1 MYLLIVLLIVLLV
14 FIGYILG
21 VVIYGLTLVRNHPI
35 DAVFKE
41 IAKEEDYVSL
51 DMIPRKLTHFIVQM
65 EDENFYEHRGYDMSA
80 IKRAFERNLRAKKN
94 MYGGSTIS
102 QQVAKNL
109 YLSFKRSYTRK
120 ITELV
125 ISLYIEKHLSK
136 NDILSIYINTSYFGM
151 GIYGVAHAALFYFN
165 AGLEDLSTNQMFV
178 ILCMLSAPTNGNP
191 LTYPDVF
198 IRIRD
203 TKLEQLREAGKINIE
218 DYDNII
224 SGHED
229 IIDEKLR
236 DNDDFSASFSQDIPL
251 YNYRFGL
258 HRDYSKVTIP

>member
-1 MYLLIVLLIVLLV
+1 M
-14 FIGYILG
+14 
-21 VVIYGLTLVRNHPI
+21 
-35 DAVFKE
+35 
-41 IAKEEDYVSL
+41 
-51 DMIPRKLTHFIVQM
+51 
-65 EDENFYEHRGYDMSA
+65 
-80 IKRAFERNLRAKKN
+80 
-94 MYGGSTIS
+94 
-102 QQVAKNL
+102 
-109 YLSFKRSYTRK
+109 
-120 ITELV
+120 
-125 ISLYIEKHLSK
+125 
-136 NDILSIYINTSYFGM
+136 
-151 GIYGVAHAALFYFN
+151 AHAALFYFN

-218 DYDNII
+218 AYDNII